1 MNARRHAWIDASA
14 GVAGDMLLGA
24 LLDAGANEAVVSEAV
39 GAVSGGAAR
48 LHTRQVRRAGL
59 RALKVDVEALEPDPP
74 ERTWREVRTLLE
86 RAGLPQP
93 VEQRAAAV
101 FQRLAEAE
109 ARVHGITPDQVH
121 FHEVGALDAIADV
134 VGCCA
139 ALADLGIETVSAG
152 PVALGSGSVHTRH
165 GRLPVPAPAVAE
177 LARGWQVSCDGQ
189 VPAPGRRVPAT
200 HPQASAPSP
209 QASARGRQVS
219 TGGNGE
225 LATPTGMAL
234 LRTLAETCEPLPPM
248 VLEAIGVGAGTRDP
262 FDHANVVRILVG
274 TTTEPAAGRG
284 VVRRHGGEAS
294 NEPNAVRNLDHG
306 AMVPD
311 AAADAGDKTGM
322 NDKAGSDD
330 RTSVND
336 KTSADNR
343 ASANDNTGSNNRA
356 SANDKTSADN
366 RASANDNTSAD
377 NRASANDNTGS
388 NNRAGANDETGSDG
402 NTGMI
407 HNTGLGDEV
416 MVLLEAN
423 VDDLDP
429 RLWPGILAGLLD
441 LGAADAWLVPILMK
455 KGRPAHTLS
464 ALCHPGL
471 VDEMR
476 ERIFRDTS
484 TLGVRHS
491 QRGRVV
497 LEREFVLVAVG
508 DAQVSVKV
516 AHRDGVLLQVMP
528 EFEDVAALARRQ
540 GRPERVVLQEAL
552 TAAAED
558 GLVVGATATPGRERN
573 GRPSGDNGE
582 KLSRPPA

>member
-1 MNARRHAWIDASA
+1 MNVRRHAWIDASA

-219 TGGNGE
+219 AHGRQVSAGGNGE

-274 TTTEPAAGRG
+274 TTTEPTAGRG
-284 VVRRHGGEAS
+284 VVHRHGGEAS

-311 AAADAGDKTGM
+311 AAADAGDKTGV
-322 NDKAGSDD
+322 S
-330 RTSVND
+330 
-336 KTSADNR
+336 
-343 ASANDNTGSNNRA
+343 DNTGS
-356 SANDKTSADN
+356 DD

-558 GLVVGATATPGRERN
+558 GLVVGATATPGWERN